1 MISRRIALAVAGL
14 AAWSLTAAAATA
26 QTTLRYK
33 FKEGETL
40 KYVLEQK
47 MKMNMDVMGNNIE
60 MNMNQTSDMT
70 WSVGKVDDKGN
81 AKITV
86 KFGRQKMS
94 MKSPMG
100 NVDVDSN
107 NSQEPDDQLGQVLFK
122 VVKALAGMEVSGTL
136 SPLGEYSDV
145 VVPEKALKEFQDLP
159 GSANLGDMFSPEG
172 IKRMMS
178 QSGLIMPKEAI
189 SKGKTWKS
197 KTDMKLPIG
206 KMIAEVDYTYGGP
219 EDKDGRSLE
228 KIALKPKATLEPD
241 PNSPIVMKL
250 KAHSG
255 TGAAY
260 FDNEA
265 GRLQEVTNQQT
276 MEMEADVM
284 GMAFTQKMVMTMT
297 MRLAK

>member
-1 MISRRIALAVAGL
+1 MISRPIALAMVGL
-14 AAWSLTAAAATA
+14 AAWSMTAAVATA

-33 FKEGETL
+33 YKEGDTL

-47 MKMNMDVMGNNIE
+47 MKMNMNVMGNDIE
-60 MNMNQTSDMT
+60 MNMDQSSDMT
-70 WSVGKVDDKGN
+70 WSIGKVDDKGN

-100 NVDVDSN
+100 NVEVDSN
-107 NSQEPDDQLGQVLFK
+107 STQEPDDQLGQILYK
-122 VVKALAGMEVSGTL
+122 VTKALAGVEVSGTVN
-136 SPLGEYSDV
+136 PQGEYSDV
-145 VVPEKALKEFQDLP
+145 VVPDKALKEFQELP
-159 GSANLGDMFSPEG
+159 GSANFGDMFSPDG
-172 IKRMMS
+172 IKRMLS
-178 QSGLIMPKEAI
+178 QSGLIMPKEAV
-189 SKGKTWKS
+189 SKGKTWKN

-206 KMIAEVDYTYGGP
+206 KMIAEVEYTYNGPDEKGG
-219 EDKDGRSLE
+219 RTLE

-241 PNSPIVMKL
+241 RNAPIAMKL
-250 KAHSG
+250 KSHSATG
-255 TGAAY
+255 TAY

-265 GRLQEVTNQQT
+265 GRLQEVTTQQT

-284 GMAFTQKMVMTMT
+284 GMAFTQKMVQTMT